1 MIKKRIISGLLLT
14 LILWSPVIA
23 QTTPKGPTTL
33 VSLGMQVPSFQYE
46 SAKGKT
52 SKIIDLKGKVV
63 LINFF
68 ATWCGPCK
76 IELPK
81 IQSEIWNKHKN
92 NPKFAMLTFGR
103 EHSWQEVDK
112 FKESN
117 GFLFPFYPD
126 AKRGVYGKFA
136 TQSIPRSI
144 LLDEEGKIIFLSE
157 GFEES
162 HFNELVK
169 LIDSK
174 L

>member
-1 MIKKRIISGLLLT
+1 MKNRKISVFLLFMLMAIT
-14 LILWSPVIA
+14 VLA
-23 QTTPKGPTTL
+23 QTTPKGPITL

-52 SKIIDLKGKVV
+52 AKISDFKGKIV

-76 IELPK
+76 VELPK
-81 IQSEIWNKHKN
+81 IQSEIWSRHGS

-103 EHSWQEVDK
+103 EHSWQEVEK
-112 FKESN
+112 FKDSN
-117 GFLFPFYPD
+117 GFQFPFYPD
-126 AKRGVYGKFA
+126 PKRGVYGKFA

>member
-1 MIKKRIISGLLLT
+1 MNRKIATSLLT
-14 LILWSPVIA
+14 MFFTTLLFA

-46 SAKGKT
+46 SAKGKMA
-52 SKIIDLKGKVV
+52 KISDLKGKVV

-81 IQSEIWNKHKN
+81 IQSEIWNRHGN

-103 EHSWQEVDK
+103 EHSRQEVEK
-112 FKESN
+112 FKVSN

-126 AKRGVYGKFA
+126 SKRGVYGKFA
-136 TQSIPRSI
+136 TQSIPRSVLI
-144 LLDEEGKIIFLSE
+144 NEEGKIIFLSE
-157 GFEES
+157 GFEEG

-169 LIDSK
+169 LIDSI

>member
-1 MIKKRIISGLLLT
+1 MKNRANFVLLLSLLLGT
-14 LILWSPVIA
+14 SIFA
-23 QTTPKGPTTL
+23 QTTTKGEQTL
-33 VSLGMQVPSFQYE
+33 VKIGMQVPNFKYE

-52 SKIIDLKGKVV
+52 ASISDLKGKVV

-76 IELPK
+76 VELPK
-81 IQSEIWNKHKN
+81 VQTEIWNKHKD

-103 EHSWQEVDK
+103 EHSWTEVEK
-112 FKESN
+112 FKTDN
-117 GFLFPFYPD
+117 GFEFSFYPD
-126 AKRGVYGKFA
+126 PKRGVYGKFA
-136 TQSIPRSI
+136 TQTIPRSI
-144 LLDEEGKIIFLSE
+144 LIDEDGKIIFLSE
-157 GFEES
+157 GFEEN

>member
-1 MIKKRIISGLLLT
+1 MMNKIISVCLLFMFLA
-14 LILWSPVIA
+14 VAVCA

-33 VSLGMQVPSFQYE
+33 VSIGMQVPSFQYE
-46 SAKGKT
+46 SDKNKTAKIG
-52 SKIIDLKGKVV
+52 DLKGKIV

-81 IQSEIWNKHKN
+81 IQSDIWNKHRN

-103 EHSWQEVDK
+103 EHSWQEVEK

-117 GFLFPFYPD
+117 GFQFPFYPD
-126 AKRGVYGKFA
+126 PKRGVYGKFA
-136 TQSIPRSI
+136 TQTIPRSI

-157 GFEES
+157 GFEET